1 MFIDLDGKA
10 GVGSISHGFKNVTSQ
25 TLIAW
30 RQQLHL
36 SKVAAAWA
44 LGVSR
49 ASIARWERGEY
60 PVPRHIALA
69 CAAIAL
75 GIPEA
80 P

>member
-1 MFIDLDGKA
+1 MTP
-10 GVGSISHGFKNVTSQ
+10 S

-30 RQQLHL
+30 RERLQL

-49 ASIARWERGEY
+49 ESIARWERGEY